1 MDKIKCIEYRGIR
14 DVVAAEITKDDAE
27 VFETGTPFSLIWAS
41 ELTKETANSSETHY
55 YDNMPAIV
63 IDATGADTVTVGGSA
78 IPFEVV
84 AKVTGQYFDEN
95 TGMFVEGERESKYFA
110 LGYVTEDTSGE
121 EVLVWRLKG
130 KFGIPS
136 NTHGT
141 KNDGTDANGQELTYT
156 GIQTTHK
163 FNVRGKGEKAVN
175 VLKSKCPI
183 DEAAFFATVQTP
195 DTIAEAANS

>member
-1 MDKIKCIEYRGIR
+1 MEKIKCIEYRGIR

-27 VFETGTPFSLIWAS
+27 VFETGTPFSLIWVS
-41 ELTKETANSSETHY
+41 ELSKETESSSETHY
-55 YDNMPAIV
+55 YDNQPAIV
-63 IDATGADTVTVGGSA
+63 VDATGADTVTISGSA
-78 IPFEVV
+78 VPFDVV
-84 AKVTGQYFDEN
+84 AKVTGQFFDET
-95 TGMFVEGERESKYFA
+95 TGMFIEGEGESKYFA
-110 LGYVTEDTSGE
+110 LGYVTEDTTGE
-121 EVLVWRLKG
+121 EVFVWRLKG

-175 VLKSKCPI
+175 VLKSKSPI
-183 DEAAFFATVQTP
+183 EETAFFATVQTP
-195 DTIAEAANS
+195 DTITEAANS